1 MQTNDSNGAQKQ
13 KWVGYRS
20 PHRMRQHQAAHAAE
34 ADLAIPPPLD
44 HPLVAAND
52 PEVVTSPAELE
63 RLIDELRQAG
73 SFGYDS
79 EFIGEHSYY
88 PKLCVIQVATSQRV
102 TLIDPL
108 MGLELEPFW
117 RLVADAAIKKI
128 VHAGLQ
134 DLEPVFRHLNEPARN
149 VFDTQL
155 AAAFAGLAYPASLEN
170 LVGQLIGADLG
181 GGPKFTQWDQRPL
194 SLIQSRYAA
203 NDVRYLPL
211 LHQVLDEKL
220 EASGN
225 APWAAEECG
234 ALSDPSLYRSQS
246 QRPRLRGVES
256 FTPRQRTVM
265 DALAT
270 WRDKAARADDLPP
283 RTLLRDQVLF
293 ELCRDPVASCDGLK
307 RVRGLPRPVRER
319 WGKEMV
325 AVIRAAL
332 SGPVT
337 DSDDRPRL
345 RRQKHRAR
353 IESLWSAI
361 RNRCHERRIDP
372 AVVTNKHEVTRLV
385 CAVLANQPVPPLRL
399 ACGWRSQ
406 LLGPVLDAWRE

>member
-1 MQTNDSNGAQKQ
+1 MPTNHSNAARKQ
-13 KWVGYRS
+13 KWAGYRS
-20 PHRMRQHQAAHAAE
+20 LHRMRQHQAAHAAG
-34 ADLAIPPPLD
+34 ADHAIPPPLD

-52 PEVVTSPAELE
+52 PEVVARPAEME
-63 RLIDELRQAG
+63 RLIDELRHAG

-88 PKLCVIQVATSQRV
+88 PKLCLIQVATSKRV

-108 MGLELEPFW
+108 TGLDLEPFW
-117 RLVADAAIKKI
+117 RLVADTAIKKI

-155 AAAFAGLAYPASLEN
+155 AAAFTGLAYPASLEN

-194 SLIQSRYAA
+194 SLIQLRYAA

-220 EASGN
+220 EAIGN
-225 APWAAEECG
+225 ALWAAEECG
-234 ALSDPSLYRSQS
+234 ALSDPALYRFQS
-246 QRPRLRGVES
+246 QRLRLRGVES
-256 FTPRQRTVM
+256 LKPRQRTVL

-270 WRDKAARADDLPP
+270 WRDKAARIHDLPP

-293 ELCRDPVASCDGLK
+293 DLCRDPVKSCDGLK

-319 WGKEMV
+319 WGKEML

-332 SGPVT
+332 CGPVAV
-337 DSDDRPRL
+337 SDDGQKL
-345 RRQKHRAR
+345 SRQKHRVR

-361 RNRCHERRIDP
+361 VKHCHEYRIDP
-372 AVVTNKHEVTRLV
+372 AVVANKHEVARLV
-385 CAVLANQPVPPLRL
+385 CAVIAGRPVPSLRL
-399 ACGWRSQ
+399 ARGWRGQ
-406 LLGPVLDAWRE
+406 LLGPVLDSWRA